1 MPILCEQNPEAD
13 QLSVSIGGDVRTA
26 DSLRGT
32 ARLLADDPAET
43 LVVIGPETTTDEA
56 LAYSATLRL
65 DRPAVGVILVRE
77 QVDVDLLTRALQS
90 GVREVVATGDPSA
103 LRAACRRSRELSR
116 RMLFGA
122 ADAGHELAPEDGMIT
137 VFAPKGGCGKTML
150 SVNLGVVLARETGRR
165 VCVVDLNLGFGD
177 VAINMQL
184 DPVKTMLDA
193 LPMAGH
199 LDTTG
204 AASLLT
210 RYQPGLDVLLA
221 PVTPG
226 EAERVPSAL
235 VAELLGVLREMFD
248 YVVVDTP
255 PALTEHVLIA
265 MDASAHHVL
274 VTTPDLPALKNLRVT
289 LDMLDLLSYPRE
301 IRSLVL
307 NRSDSKVGLGAG
319 DVERVLRSPIV
330 AHLPSSRAIPL
341 SINKG
346 TPITLVNPKHP
357 VSQAITKFVRQR
369 LVRAPAAAAVSAAS
383 AGASARSSA
392 GAASSAGSV
401 GSPVTKP
408 RDTGRPA

>member
-26 DSLRGT
+26 GSLRAT

-122 ADAGHELAPEDGMIT
+122 ADAGHELAPEGGMIT

-274 VTTPDLPALKNLRVT
+274 VTTPDVPALKNLRVT

-392 GAASSAGSV
+392 GAASSAGS
-401 GSPVTKP
+401 PVTKP